1 MRLAWR
7 SRGGSFSITTRPL
20 ETRPMLKAEGFW
32 TTGEPVNAALTLIPL
47 RSVNLD
53 EIGRGEMHMRH
64 SAARS
69 SSHFFISALIFA
81 LLVTRAPA
89 QSPKL
94 SNVDL
99 CDGKDRT
106 SPSLQ
111 ILGCSSLIKSS
122 VNDPKVLASA
132 YNNRGNAFT
141 SEGRYDLAI
150 RDYDQSIKLDPRFAK
165 PFNNRG
171 VAHQK
176 RGEYDYAI
184 DDFDA
189 AISVEPTYANAFAN
203 RAETYQ
209 KKGDFPHALKDF
221 DEAIRLKPTSAAL
234 WNERCWTR
242 AIVGNSSQLW
252 RIVMR
257 PCD

>member
-1 MRLAWR
+1 
-7 SRGGSFSITTRPL
+7 
-20 ETRPMLKAEGFW
+20 
-32 TTGEPVNAALTLIPL
+32 
-47 RSVNLD
+47 
-53 EIGRGEMHMRH
+53 MHIRH

-111 ILGCSSLIKSS
+111 ILGPSSLIKSS
-122 VNDPKVLASA
+122 VNDPKVWQVP
-132 YNNRGNAFT
+132 T
-141 SEGRYDLAI
+141 TIEGTRLRAKRRYDLAI

-209 KKGDFPHALKDF
+209 RKGDFPHALKDF

-242 AIVGNSSQLW
+242 AIVGELELALPDCNEAL
-252 RIVMR
+252 RLEPNVAVIFDFRVG
-257 PCD
+257 

>member
-1 MRLAWR
+1 
-7 SRGGSFSITTRPL
+7 
-20 ETRPMLKAEGFW
+20 
-32 TTGEPVNAALTLIPL
+32 
-47 RSVNLD
+47 
-53 EIGRGEMHMRH
+53 MHMRH
-64 SAARS
+64 RATRGSLQ
-69 SSHFFISALIFA
+69 FFIAGLIFA

-89 QSPKL
+89 QNPKF

-106 SPSLQ
+106 PPSLQ

-122 VNDPKVLASA
+122 ANDPKVLASA

-150 RDYDQSIKLDPRFAK
+150 RDYDQSIKLDPHFAK

-176 RGEYDYAI
+176 RDEYDLAI
-184 DDFDA
+184 EDFDA
-189 AISVEPTYANAFAN
+189 AIKIEPAYVNAFAN

-209 KKGDFPHALKDF
+209 KKG
-221 DEAIRLKPTSAAL
+221 
-234 WNERCWTR
+234 
-242 AIVGNSSQLW
+242 
-252 RIVMR
+252 
-257 PCD
+257 